1 MKPSATNTSPAPIK
15 GRGATLNP
23 AARFARTRS
32 APVAD
37 GWTEAAVEQQN
48 DSARPPET
56 WLAPEAARSIITR
69 NKSPDIPFDR
79 SINPYRGCEHGCVYC
94 FARPAHSYVDL
105 SPGIDF
111 ETRIFYKENAAQ
123 LLERELRKPGYQCA
137 PIALGTNTDPYQGAE
152 RTLGVTRELLQVM
165 LRYRHPVTIVTKGS
179 LVERDIDLLAELA
192 CDRLVSVMLSV
203 TTLDNDLKRKLE
215 PRTPSGERR
224 LKTVSRLV
232 QAGIPTGVMVAPVI
246 PAINDHELES
256 IVRASAQ
263 AGAKR
268 AAYILVRLPH
278 EVKDLFRDW
287 LAQHYPDRAG
297 HVMSLIR
304 QSRGGKDNDP
314 RFGHRMSGEGVF
326 AQMIG
331 RRFRHACQAAGL
343 GLRESSNLDTT
354 RFEVPVEQGDQMSLL

>member
-1 MKPSATNTSPAPIK
+1 M
-15 GRGATLNP
+15 
-23 AARFARTRS
+23 
-32 APVAD
+32 V
-37 GWTEAAVEQQN
+37 
-48 DSARPPET
+48 
-56 WLAPEAARSIITR
+56 
-69 NKSPDIPFDR
+69 
-79 SINPYRGCEHGCVYC
+79 
-94 FARPAHSYVDL
+94 
-105 SPGIDF
+105 
-111 ETRIFYKENAAQ
+111 
-123 LLERELRKPGYQCA
+123 
-137 PIALGTNTDPYQGAE
+137 
-152 RTLGVTRELLQVM
+152 
-165 LRYRHPVTIVTKGS
+165 RYRHPVTIVTKGS
-179 LVERDIDLLAELA
+179 LIERDIDLLADLA
-192 CDRLVSVMLSV
+192 RDRLASVMLSV

-224 LKTVSRLV
+224 LKTIATLV

-256 IVRASAQ
+256 IVRASAR

-331 RRFRHACQAAGL
+331 RRFRRACQAAGVSL
-343 GLRESSNLDTT
+343 GESSNLDSSL
-354 RFEVPVEQGDQMSLL
+354 FCVPVQQGDQMSLL